1 MNESAKNETLLRIEN
16 LETYYGVIRA
26 LKGIS
31 FDVKK
36 GEVVSLIG
44 GNGAGKTTTLYTM
57 LGILKAKRGTITFDG
72 KEITRKQPE
81 EIVGM
86 GIALIPEGRQVFG
99 KLTVQENLRMGAY
112 ALKDKVEYKR
122 RLEEVTA
129 LFPRLQ
135 ERMPQKA
142 GTLSGGEQQML
153 AMGRAMMQGPR
164 FLALDEPSM
173 GLAPIVV
180 EEIFQTIKR
189 INKEGVTVLLVE
201 QKATM
206 ALRIADRAFVLE
218 TGNIVL
224 GGTREELVK
233 NPMIRKAYLGETD

>member
-1 MNESAKNETLLRIEN
+1 MTDTSFLQVEN

-36 GEVVSLIG
+36 GEVVALIG
-44 GNGAGKTTTLYTM
+44 GNGAGKTTTLYTLM
-57 LGILKAKRGTITFDG
+57 GILKPKNGKVIFDG
-72 KEITRKQPE
+72 KEITKKSPE
-81 EIVGM
+81 EIVRLGL
-86 GIALIPEGRQVFG
+86 ALVPEGRQVFG
-99 KLTVQENLRMGAY
+99 KLTVAENLRMGAY
-112 ALKDKVEYKR
+112 TLKDNLEYKR
-122 RLEEVTA
+122 HLDEVFT
-129 LFPRLQ
+129 LFPRLK
-135 ERMPQKA
+135 ERLSQA
-142 GTLSGGEQQML
+142 SSTLSGGEQQML

-180 EEIFQTIKR
+180 EEIFKTIRK
-189 INKEGVTVLLVE
+189 INDEGVTILLVE

-218 TGNIVL
+218 TGSIAL
-224 GGTREELVK
+224 GGTRDELVH
-233 NPMIRKAYLGETD
+233 NSMIRKAYLGISD

>member
-1 MNESAKNETLLRIEN
+1 MTDTSFLQVEN

-36 GEVVSLIG
+36 GEVVALIG
-44 GNGAGKTTTLYTM
+44 GNGAGKTTTLYTLM
-57 LGILKAKRGTITFDG
+57 GILKPKNGKVIFDG
-72 KEITRKQPE
+72 NEITKKSPE
-81 EIVGM
+81 EIVRLGF
-86 GIALIPEGRQVFG
+86 ALVPEGRQVFG
-99 KLTVQENLRMGAY
+99 KLTVEENLRMGAY
-112 ALKDKVEYKR
+112 TLKDASEYKR
-122 RLEEVTA
+122 HLEEVFT
-129 LFPRLQ
+129 LFPRLK
-135 ERMPQKA
+135 ERLSQTS

-180 EEIFQTIKR
+180 EEIFKTIRR
-189 INKEGVTVLLVE
+189 INDEGVTILLVE

-218 TGNIVL
+218 TGSIAL
-224 GGTREELVK
+224 GGTRDELVH
-233 NPMIRKAYLGETD
+233 NSMIRKAYLGISD

>member
-1 MNESAKNETLLRIEN
+1 MTEATFLQVEQ

-31 FDVKK
+31 FDVKR
-36 GEVVSLIG
+36 GEVVALIG
-44 GNGAGKTTTLYTM
+44 GNGAGKTTTLYT
-57 LGILKAKRGTITFDG
+57 LTGILKPKNGKIIYDG
-72 KEITRKQPE
+72 HEIQKKSTE
-81 EIVGM
+81 EIVRM
-86 GIALIPEGRQVFG
+86 GFALVPEGRQVFG
-99 KLTVQENLRMGAY
+99 KLTVAENLRMGAY
-112 ALKDKVEYKR
+112 SLKDQSEYNR
-122 RLEEVTA
+122 RLDEVFV
-129 LFPRLQ
+129 LFPRLK
-135 ERMPQKA
+135 ERIRQQS

-180 EEIFQTIKR
+180 EEIFQTIRR
-189 INKEGVTVLLVE
+189 INEEGVTILLVE

-218 TGNIVL
+218 TGNITL
-224 GGTREELVK
+224 GGTRKELVQ
-233 NPMIRKAYLGETD
+233 NSMIRKAYLGIKD

>member
-1 MNESAKNETLLRIEN
+1 MTDTSFLQVEN

-36 GEVVSLIG
+36 GEVVALIG
-44 GNGAGKTTTLYTM
+44 GNGAGKTTTLYTLM
-57 LGILKAKRGTITFDG
+57 GILKPKNGKVIFDG
-72 KEITRKQPE
+72 NEITKKSPE
-81 EIVGM
+81 EIVRLGF
-86 GIALIPEGRQVFG
+86 ALVPEGRQVFG
-99 KLTVQENLRMGAY
+99 KLTVAENLRMGAY
-112 ALKDKVEYKR
+112 TLKDASEYKR
-122 RLEEVTA
+122 HLEEVFT
-129 LFPRLQ
+129 LFPRLK
-135 ERMPQKA
+135 ERLSQTS

-180 EEIFQTIKR
+180 EEIFKTIRR
-189 INKEGVTVLLVE
+189 INDEGVTILLVE

-218 TGNIVL
+218 TGSIAL
-224 GGTREELVK
+224 GGTRDELVH
-233 NPMIRKAYLGETD
+233 NSMIRKAYLGISD

>member
-36 GEVVSLIG
+36 GEVVSSID

>member
-1 MNESAKNETLLRIEN
+1 MTDTSFLQVEN

-36 GEVVSLIG
+36 GEVVALIG
-44 GNGAGKTTTLYTM
+44 GNGAGKTTTLYTLM
-57 LGILKAKRGTITFDG
+57 GILKPKNGKVIFDG
-72 KEITRKQPE
+72 NEITKKSPE
-81 EIVGM
+81 EIVRLGF
-86 GIALIPEGRQVFG
+86 ALVPEGRQVFG
-99 KLTVQENLRMGAY
+99 KLTVAENLRMGAY
-112 ALKDKVEYKR
+112 TLKDASEYKR
-122 RLEEVTA
+122 HLEEVFT
-129 LFPRLQ
+129 LFPRLK
-135 ERMPQKA
+135 ERLSQA
-142 GTLSGGEQQML
+142 SGTLSGGEQQML

-180 EEIFQTIKR
+180 EEIFKTIRR
-189 INKEGVTVLLVE
+189 INDEGVTVLLVE

-218 TGNIVL
+218 TGTIAL
-224 GGTREELVK
+224 GGTRDELVH
-233 NPMIRKAYLGETD
+233 NSMIRKAYLGISD